1 MAKNL
6 TGWSGTLS
14 EKTPNNDI
22 RQKIIATKSTPAV
35 RGSQVKNQLHSALVQ
50 DANMV
55 FSNGR
60 VGNLIL
66 FLTR

>member
-6 TGWSGTLS
+6 TGWGGTLS
-14 EKTPNNDI
+14 EKTPNNDT

-35 RGSQVKNQLHSALVQ
+35 RGSQVKNRLHSAVVQ

-55 FSNGR
+55 FSDGQI
-60 VGNLIL
+60 GNLFL